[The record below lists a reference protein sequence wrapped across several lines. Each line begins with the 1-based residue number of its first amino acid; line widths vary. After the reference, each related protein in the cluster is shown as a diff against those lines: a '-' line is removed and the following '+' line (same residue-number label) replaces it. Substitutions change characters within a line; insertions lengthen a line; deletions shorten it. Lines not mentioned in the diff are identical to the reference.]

1 MKKLLALVLA
11 LIMVMGCMSFA
22 AAEGERTVTLNRQN
36 LQCLHG
42 ICDVKSVED
51 KKSTIALTYFIT
63 EEPQWKNEPGRYN
76 GVDFIRLETTLG
88 VPCEGAA
95 FAGTRKDNLIAA
107 SGGYQFDGPFLKTEV
122 SNGHHDK
129 MTLSWY
135 GAKEEEGKQVADT
148 SKVLYTDEITYDI
161 IPAYNPVPA
170 DKDRIAAIGASI
182 NHGSVAFD
190 AVPADGTAI
199 TVSKPNEYASS
210 YQIDGGS
217 ITSGTSANIN
227 IGDLSAGASQDYTI
241 KWYSGENFLVGTDT
255 LKVSVRPEGYY
266 SFAAYETPVVIEEP
280 VTGAQTNITPK
291 DGFLPTASV
300 ELKYEL
306 TKEKWEEVFYKY
318 GEDNRIFLPL
328 WFYLPGSAKDYFKIE
343 YFGDES
349 RPEDDDLQMLKDAQ
363 YFNVNLNEG
372 EGGYGGYKYF
382 HEGLVIA
389 QVKYEGNNV
398 IIEPQ
403 SGKVSWLIK
412 WLDDKNVDHF
422 HRVTFDVNISSSD
435 TGIKLTNASPANDR
449 VKFDTQAGA
458 NGSYSDGTVRYMLG
472 EGFTYGSN
480 GKGETVTKLVK
491 PYDNA
496 TSATVNGE
504 TAPISE
510 TDNAIELTVEAQE
523 NQSMTESFT
532 VRWLDAG
539 GNTIKTERITISNC
553 PTGAGVPWQKHWA
566 PMDSGRINVQDKNLT
581 SFFSY
586 DNDDGKLLFK
596 VTDSN
601 AGSLNADKLN
611 ELSQNDLIYEI
622 TPPEGAKYFR
632 MSGQHSPLYD
642 TYFADSTKQWL
653 EKQPFENCVFD
664 ENGAAKPYYYSFGKL
679 FNRTQVEGVYV
690 YTVNNTQVTF
700 ADIVIIQ
707 WYNAEKEPIMAG
719 DKEGYYFYLIN
730 EPYVKISET
739 KASTTTPQ
747 KEVENPTIV
756 VSDAAGNEILSLRL
770 RAEIPIQKAVDPN
783 SNTKYLYMKLKYI
796 DTTTGLEVKP
806 GAEGAEVYLA
816 YPDGMTYY
824 NFKDYTVKLTHY
836 TDENH
841 VKHENVTL
849 EATPI
854 GLKFKTDSF
863 SPFLLEWTPKGS
875 SSSSSSSGGSGG
887 LSGVDIT
894 NRTNREILSYRLGG
908 GTAHLPACGQRRCD
922 RNGERQGGEARRGRL
937 VYCFRRSTHSGGLPC
952 DGAAQDGGYAGLAL
966 AAGPIKNEKTRKSGA
981 QPLFRYSSA
990 QHNVLCTRCFWGSFY
1005 NRYGKC
1011 MHHATEQRSL
1021 SPLPLPP
1028 LATFQVP

>member
-1 MKKLLALVLA
+1 MKKSLALVLA

-22 AAEGERTVTLNRQN
+22 AAEGERTVTLNRSN
-36 LQCLHG
+36 LKCLQG
-42 ICDVKSVED
+42 ICDVKSVDE
-51 KKSTIALTYFIT
+51 KNGAIALTYFIT
-63 EEPQWKNEPGRYN
+63 EEPEWKNEPGKYN
-76 GVDFIRLETTLG
+76 GVEFIRLETTLG
-88 VPCEGAA
+88 IPCEGAA
-95 FAGTRKDNLIAA
+95 FAGTHKDNWIAA

-135 GAKEEEGKQVADT
+135 GAKNEEGKQVADT

-190 AVPADGTAI
+190 AAPADGTTI
-199 TVSKPNEYASS
+199 TVSRPNKYASYYTVS
-210 YQIDGGS
+210 EGTDGAEGSSIAGESAS
-217 ITSGTSANIN
+217 ITVSG
-227 IGDLSAGASQDYTI
+227 LSVGSSKKYTI
-241 KWYSGENFLVGTDT
+241 KWYSGEGGNEFLVGTDT
-255 LKVSVRPEGYY
+255 LTVSVRLEDYY
-266 SFAAYETPVVIEEP
+266 SFTAYDTPAVIEEP

-291 DGFLPTASV
+291 DGFLPNTSV
-300 ELKYEL
+300 ELNYNLNK
-306 TKEKWEEVFYKY
+306 KEWEEVFYKY

-349 RPEDDDLQMLKDAQ
+349 RPVEEDLKFLKDAQ
-363 YFNVNLNEG
+363 YFNVNLNDG

-412 WLDDKNVDHF
+412 WLDDNNVDHF

-480 GKGETVTKLVK
+480 TTTTTKLVR
-491 PYDNA
+491 PSTDA

-566 PMDSGRINVQDKNLT
+566 PIDSKRINVQDKNLT

-586 DNDDGKLLFK
+586 DDDGKLLFK

-642 TYFADSTKQWL
+642 SFFADSTKEWL
-653 EKQPFENCVFD
+653 KEQPFENCVFD

-679 FNRTQVEGVYV
+679 FNRTQVEGMYV

-700 ADIVIIQ
+700 ADIVIFQ
-707 WYNAEKEPIMAG
+707 WYDENKELMKVNG
-719 DKEGYYFYLIN
+719 KNGEYLYLIK

-739 KASTTTPQ
+739 KASTETP
-747 KEVENPTIV
+747 KKAVEEPTIV
-756 VSDAAGNEILSLRL
+756 VTDAKDNEIL

-796 DTTTGLEVKP
+796 DTTTGLEVEP
-806 GAEGAEVYLA
+806 GAKDAEVYLA
-816 YPDGMTYY
+816 YPDGMTYD

-854 GLKFKTDSF
+854 GLKFNTKSF

-908 GTAHLPACGQRRCD
+908 GLLTFRLAGSGDVIVTENGKVVKPDADGWYTVSAGARIVVDYPVMVLPKTGDMPVWRW
-922 RNGERQGGEARRGRL
+922 L
-937 VYCFRRSTHSGGLPC
+937 LGL
-952 DGAAQDGGYAGLAL
+952 
-966 AAGPIKNEKTRKSGA
+966 
-981 QPLFRYSSA
+981 
-990 QHNVLCTRCFWGSFY
+990 
-1005 NRYGKC
+1005 
-1011 MHHATEQRSL
+1011 
-1021 SPLPLPP
+1021 
-1028 LATFQVP
+1028 

>member
-1 MKKLLALVLA
+1 MKKSLALVLA

-22 AAEGERTVTLNRQN
+22 AAEGEHTVTLNRQN

-42 ICDVKSVED
+42 ICDVKSVDE
-51 KKSTIALTYFIT
+51 KNGAIALTYFIT

-95 FAGTRKDNLIAA
+95 FAGTHKDNWIAA

-190 AVPADGTAI
+190 AAPADGTAI
-199 TVSKPNEYASS
+199 TVYKPNEYASS
-210 YQIDGGS
+210 YQIDSDSMVTAETPAS
-217 ITSGTSANIN
+217 ITVSG
-227 IGDLSAGASQDYTI
+227 LSAGQSKDYTI
-241 KWYSGENFLVGTDT
+241 KWYSGEGENEFLVGTDT

-266 SFAAYETPVVIEEP
+266 SFTDYNTPVVIEEP
-280 VTGAQTNITPK
+280 VTGDREIIPN
-291 DGFLPTASV
+291 GGNSV
-300 ELKYEL
+300 ELNYDL
-306 TKEKWEEVFYKY
+306 NKEQWEEVFYKY

-349 RPEDDDLQMLKDAQ
+349 RPVEEDLKFLKDAQ
-363 YFNVNLNEG
+363 YFNVNLNDG

-412 WLDDKNVDHF
+412 WLDDNNVDHF

-449 VKFDTQAGA
+449 VIFDTQDGA

-472 EGFTYGSN
+472 EGFNYVSN
-480 GKGETVTKLVK
+480 TTTTTKLIH
-491 PYDNA
+491 PSTDA
-496 TSATVNGE
+496 TRATVNGKE
-504 TAPISE
+504 VNIV
-510 TDNAIELTVEAQE
+510 DNAIELTVEARE

-532 VRWLDAG
+532 VCWLDAD
-539 GNTIKTERITISNC
+539 NKIIKTERITISNC
-553 PTGAGVPWQKHWA
+553 PTGAGVPWQNYWA
-566 PMDSGRINVQDKNLT
+566 PIDSKRINVQDKNLT

-586 DNDDGKLLFK
+586 DDDGKLLFK
-596 VTDSN
+596 VDNNN
-601 AGSLNADKLN
+601 AGTLNADKLN

-642 TYFADSTKQWL
+642 SFFADSTKEWL
-653 EKQPFENCVFD
+653 EKQPSENCVFD

-719 DKEGYYFYLIN
+719 DKEGYYFYLIK
-730 EPYVKISET
+730 EPYVKISRT
-739 KASTTTPQ
+739 KASTKTPQ
-747 KEVENPTIV
+747 RKVENPTIV
-756 VSDAAGNEILSLRL
+756 VSDAKDNEIL

-796 DTTTGLEVKP
+796 DKTTGLEVKP
-806 GAEGAEVYLA
+806 GAAGAEVYLA
-816 YPDGMTYY
+816 YPDGMTYD

-836 TDENH
+836 TDEKN
-841 VKHENVTL
+841 VEHENVEL

-854 GLKFKTDSF
+854 GLKFNTKSF

-908 GTAHLPACGQRRCD
+908 GLLTFRLAGSGDVIVTENSKVVKPDVDGWYTVSAGARIVVDYPVMVLPKTGDMPVWRW
-922 RNGERQGGEARRGRL
+922 L
-937 VYCFRRSTHSGGLPC
+937 LGL
-952 DGAAQDGGYAGLAL
+952 
-966 AAGPIKNEKTRKSGA
+966 
-981 QPLFRYSSA
+981 
-990 QHNVLCTRCFWGSFY
+990 
-1005 NRYGKC
+1005 
-1011 MHHATEQRSL
+1011 
-1021 SPLPLPP
+1021 
-1028 LATFQVP
+1028 

>member
-1 MKKLLALVLA
+1 MKKSLALVLA

-22 AAEGERTVTLNRQN
+22 AAEGGRTVTLNKQN

-42 ICDVKSVED
+42 IFDVKSVDE
-51 KKSTIALTYFIT
+51 KNGAIALTYFIT
-63 EEPQWKNEPGRYN
+63 EEPQWQNDSDRY
-76 GVDFIRLETTLG
+76 GGIDYIRLETTLG

-135 GAKEEEGKQVADT
+135 GAKNEEGKQVADT

-255 LKVSVRPEGYY
+255 LKVSARPEGYY
-266 SFAAYETPVVIEEP
+266 SFAAYDTPVVIEEP

-300 ELKYEL
+300 ELNYDL

-343 YFGDES
+343 YFDDES
-349 RPEDDDLQMLKDAQ
+349 RPVEEDLNFLKDAQ
-363 YFNVNLNEG
+363 YFGVKLNDG
-372 EGGYGGYKYF
+372 NYSGNYYKYF

-412 WLDDKNVDHF
+412 WIDDKNVDHF
-422 HRVTFDVNISSSD
+422 HRVTFDVNISSSGQ
-435 TGIKLTNASPANDR
+435 GIKLTNASPANDR
-449 VKFDTQAGA
+449 VIFDTQDGA

-472 EGFTYGSN
+472 EGFNYVSN
-480 GKGETVTKLVK
+480 TTTTTKLIH
-491 PYDNA
+491 PSTDA
-496 TSATVNGE
+496 TRATVNGKE
-504 TAPISE
+504 VNIV
-510 TDNAIELTVEAQE
+510 DNAIELTVEARE

-553 PTGAGVPWQKHWA
+553 PTGAGVPWQNYWA
-566 PMDSGRINVQDKNLT
+566 PIDSKRINVQDKNLT

-586 DNDDGKLLFK
+586 DDDGKLLFK
-596 VTDSN
+596 VDNNN
-601 AGSLNADKLN
+601 AGTLNADKLN

-679 FNRTQVEGVYV
+679 FNRTKVEGVYV

-719 DKEGYYFYLIN
+719 DKEGYYFYLIK

-739 KASTTTPQ
+739 AAVSATPTTA
-747 KEVENPTIV
+747 VENPTIV
-756 VSDAAGNEILSLRL
+756 VTDAKDNEIL

-783 SNTKYLYMKLKYI
+783 SNTKYQYMKLKYI
-796 DTTTGLEVKP
+796 DKTTGLEVKP
-806 GAEGAEVYLA
+806 GAAGAEVYLA

-841 VKHENVTL
+841 VTHENVTL
-849 EATPI
+849 EATLI

-908 GTAHLPACGQRRCD
+908 GLLTFRLAGSGDVTVTENGKVVKPDADGWYTVSAGARIVVDYPVMVLPKTGDMPVWRW
-922 RNGERQGGEARRGRL
+922 L
-937 VYCFRRSTHSGGLPC
+937 LGL
-952 DGAAQDGGYAGLAL
+952 
-966 AAGPIKNEKTRKSGA
+966 
-981 QPLFRYSSA
+981 
-990 QHNVLCTRCFWGSFY
+990 
-1005 NRYGKC
+1005 
-1011 MHHATEQRSL
+1011 
-1021 SPLPLPP
+1021 
-1028 LATFQVP
+1028 

>member
-1 MKKLLALVLA
+1 MKRSLALALA

-22 AAEGERTVTLNRQN
+22 AAEGDRTVTDMTSSYP
-36 LQCLHG
+36 G
-42 ICDVKSVED
+42 IQSTYIIEKTEDDKASVQ
-51 KKSTIALTYFIT
+51 LTYFADDSAWQTDSNNQYISV
-63 EEPQWKNEPGRYN
+63 QAK
-76 GVDFIRLETTLG
+76 L
-88 VPCEGAA
+88 AA
-95 FAGTRKDNLIAA
+95 PNAEARFVQLLWSDGEKI
-107 SGGYQFDGPFLKTEV
+107 GDGPSPLKNQDNTYYFEY
-122 SNGHHDK
+122 SYRFDK
-129 MTLSWY
+129 GRETFQNLKLEWY
-135 GAKEEEGKQVADT
+135 DT
-148 SKVLYTDEITYDI
+148 NEDNKPPLYTDDFTCTLVLTSAK
-161 IPAYNPVPA
+161 PAEKN
-170 DKDRIAAIGASI
+170 RIYVSGATISD
-182 NHGSVAFD
+182 GSVAFD
-190 AVPADGTAI
+190 AAPADGTAI

-210 YQIDGGS
+210 YQIDSDSMVTAETPAS
-217 ITSGTSANIN
+217 ITVSG
-227 IGDLSAGASQDYTI
+227 LSAGQSKDYTI
-241 KWYSGENFLVGTDT
+241 KWYSGEGENKFLVGTDT

-266 SFAAYETPVVIEEP
+266 SFAAYNTPVVIEEP
-280 VTGAQTNITPK
+280 DTQANITPEG
-291 DGFLPTASV
+291 GFLPTTSV
-300 ELKYEL
+300 ELNYDL

-349 RPEDDDLQMLKDAQ
+349 RPVEEDLKFLKDVQ
-363 YFNVNLNEG
+363 YFNVNLNDG

-412 WLDDKNVDHF
+412 WLDNDDNDHF
-422 HRVTFDVNISSSD
+422 HRVTFDVNVSFSGQ
-435 TGIKLTNASPANDR
+435 GIKLTNASPANDR

-496 TSATVNGE
+496 TRATVNGKKVD
-504 TAPISE
+504 ISK
-510 TDNAIELTVEAQE
+510 TDNAIKLELGARN

-532 VRWLDAG
+532 VCWLDNED
-539 GNTIKTERITISNC
+539 NTVKTERITISNC

-642 TYFADSTKQWL
+642 SFFADSTKEWL
-653 EKQPFENCVFD
+653 EKQPFENCVFED
-664 ENGAAKPYYYSFGKL
+664 GAAKPYYYSFGKL

-707 WYNAEKEPIMAG
+707 WYNENKEIIKG
-719 DKEGYYFYLIN
+719 EYFYLIK
-730 EPYVKISET
+730 EPYVKISKTEALT
-739 KASTTTPQ
+739 EDPTEA
-747 KEVENPTIV
+747 VEKPTIV
-756 VSDAAGNEILSLRL
+756 ISDSATGKVVTNGVLKTEMPL
-770 RAEIPIQKAVDPN
+770 QNAVDPN
-783 SNTKYLYMKLKYI
+783 SDTRYLYMKLTYI
-796 DTTTGLEVKP
+796 DESTGLEVEP
-806 GAEGAEVYLA
+806 GTEGAVVYLA
-816 YPDGMTYY
+816 YPDGMTYEQAQGY
-824 NFKDYTVKLTHY
+824 TFKLYHY

-841 VKHENVTL
+841 VTHEEMKL
-849 EATPI
+849 EATPY
-854 GLKFKTDSF
+854 GLKFNTTSF
-863 SPFLLEWTPKGS
+863 SPFLLEWTPAAS
-875 SSSSSSSGGSGG
+875 SPSHNESGG
-887 LSGVDIT
+887 LSGVNIT
-894 NRTNREILSYRLGG
+894 NLTNREISSYRLGG
-908 GTAHLPACGQRRCD
+908 GLLSFRL
-922 RNGERQGGEARRGRL
+922 GG
-937 VYCFRRSTHSGGLPC
+937 
-952 DGAAQDGGYAGLAL
+952 
-966 AAGPIKNEKTRKSGA
+966 SGA
-981 QPLFRYSSA
+981 VTVTADGRVVTPDADGWYTVSA
-990 QHNVLCTRCFWGSFY
+990 GARIVVDNPV
-1005 NRYGKC
+1005 
-1011 MHHATEQRSL
+1011 MA
-1021 SPLPLPP
+1021 LPKTGDMPVWRWL
-1028 LATFQVP
+1028 LGL

>member
-1 MKKLLALVLA
+1 MKKSLALVLA

-22 AAEGERTVTLNRQN
+22 AAEGERTVTLNRSN
-36 LQCLHG
+36 LKCLQG
-42 ICDVKSVED
+42 ICDVKSVDE
-51 KKSTIALTYFIT
+51 KNGAIALTYFIT
-63 EEPQWKNEPGRYN
+63 EEPEWKNEPGKYN
-76 GVDFIRLETTLG
+76 GVEFIRLETTLG

-95 FAGTRKDNLIAA
+95 FAGTHKDNWIAA
-107 SGGYQFDGPFLKTEV
+107 SSGYQFDGPFLKTSV
-122 SNGHHDK
+122 SNGYHDK

-135 GAKEEEGKQVADT
+135 GAKNEEGKQVADT
-148 SKVLYTDEITYDI
+148 SKVLYTDKITYDI

-190 AVPADGTAI
+190 AVPAENTTI
-199 TVSKPNEYASS
+199 TVSRPNDYASYYTVS
-210 YQIDGGS
+210 EGTDGAEGSSTPGESAS
-217 ITSGTSANIN
+217 ITVSG
-227 IGDLSAGASQDYTI
+227 LSVGSPKTYTI
-241 KWYSGENFLVGTDT
+241 RWYSGEDEKRFLVGTDT

-266 SFAAYETPVVIEEP
+266 SFTDYNTPVVIEEP
-280 VTGAQTNITPK
+280 VTGDREIIPN
-291 DGFLPTASV
+291 GGNSV
-300 ELKYEL
+300 ELNYDL
-306 TKEKWEEVFYKY
+306 NKEQWEEVFYKY

-349 RPEDDDLQMLKDAQ
+349 RPVEEDLKFLKDAQ
-363 YFNVNLNEG
+363 YFNVNLNDG

-449 VKFDTQAGA
+449 VIFDGQAGVK
-458 NGSYSDGTVRYMLG
+458 GSYSDGTVRYEI
-472 EGFTYGSN
+472 EGGFQYDN
-480 GKGETVTKLVK
+480 DGKGNTVTGLVN
-491 PYDNA
+491 PGNA
-496 TSATVNGE
+496 TRATVNGKE
-504 TAPISE
+504 VNIV
-510 TDNAIELTVEAQE
+510 DNAIELTVEARE

-586 DNDDGKLLFK
+586 DDGKLLFK
-596 VTDSN
+596 VDNNN
-601 AGSLNADKLN
+601 AGTLNADKLN

-642 TYFADSTKQWL
+642 SFFADSTKEWL
-653 EKQPFENCVFD
+653 EKQPFENCVFED
-664 ENGAAKPYYYSFGKL
+664 GAAKPYYYSFGKL

-707 WYNAEKEPIMAG
+707 WYNAEKKPIMAG
-719 DKEGYYFYLIN
+719 DKEGYYFYLIK

-739 KASTTTPQ
+739 EASTTTPT
-747 KEVENPTIV
+747 EVKNPTIV
-756 VSDAAGNEILSLRL
+756 VSDAKDNEIL

-796 DTTTGLEVKP
+796 DTTTGLEVEPEAKD
-806 GAEGAEVYLA
+806 AVHYEVYLA
-816 YPDGMTYY
+816 YPEGMNYD
-824 NFKDYTVKLTHY
+824 NFKDYTVRLTHY

-849 EATPI
+849 EATLI
-854 GLKFKTDSF
+854 GLKFNTKSF

-981 QPLFRYSSA
+981 QPLFRHSSA
-990 QHNVLCTRCFWGSFY
+990 QHNVLCTRCFWGIMENVCTTPQSS
-1005 NRYGKC
+1005 
-1011 MHHATEQRSL
+1011 A
-1021 SPLPLPP
+1021 
-1028 LATFQVP
+1028 A

>member
-1 MKKLLALVLA
+1 MKKSLALVLA

-22 AAEGERTVTLNRQN
+22 AAEGGRTVTLNKQN

-42 ICDVKSVED
+42 ICDVKSVDE
-51 KKSTIALTYFIT
+51 KNGAIALTYFIT
-63 EEPQWKNEPGRYN
+63 EEPQWQNDSDRY
-76 GVDFIRLETTLG
+76 GGIDYIRLETTLG

-135 GAKEEEGKQVADT
+135 GAKNEEGKQVADT

-255 LKVSVRPEGYY
+255 LKVSARPEGYY
-266 SFAAYETPVVIEEP
+266 SFAAYDTPVVIEEP

-300 ELKYEL
+300 ELNYDL

-343 YFGDES
+343 YFDDES
-349 RPEDDDLQMLKDAQ
+349 RPVEEDLNFLKDAQ
-363 YFNVNLNEG
+363 YFGVKLNDG
-372 EGGYGGYKYF
+372 NYSGNYYKYF

-412 WLDDKNVDHF
+412 WIDDKNVDHF
-422 HRVTFDVNISSSD
+422 HRVTFDVNISSSGQ
-435 TGIKLTNASPANDR
+435 GIKLTNASPANDR
-449 VKFDTQAGA
+449 VIFDTQDGA

-472 EGFTYGSN
+472 EGFNYVSN
-480 GKGETVTKLVK
+480 TTTTTKLIH
-491 PYDNA
+491 PSTDA
-496 TSATVNGE
+496 TRATVNGKE
-504 TAPISE
+504 VNIV
-510 TDNAIELTVEAQE
+510 DNAIELTVEARE

-553 PTGAGVPWQKHWA
+553 PTGAGVPWQNYWA
-566 PMDSGRINVQDKNLT
+566 PIDSKRINVQDKNLT

-586 DNDDGKLLFK
+586 DDDGKLLFK
-596 VTDSN
+596 VDNNN
-601 AGSLNADKLN
+601 AGTLNADKLN

-679 FNRTQVEGVYV
+679 FNRTKVEGVYV

-719 DKEGYYFYLIN
+719 DKEGYYFYLIK

-739 KASTTTPQ
+739 AAVSATPTTA
-747 KEVENPTIV
+747 VENPTIV
-756 VSDAAGNEILSLRL
+756 VTDAKDNEIL

-783 SNTKYLYMKLKYI
+783 SNTKYQYMKLKYI
-796 DTTTGLEVKP
+796 DKTTGLEVKP
-806 GAEGAEVYLA
+806 GAAGAEVYLA

-841 VKHENVTL
+841 VTHENVTL
-849 EATPI
+849 EATLI

-908 GTAHLPACGQRRCD
+908 GLLTFRLAGSGDVTVTENGKVVKPDADGWYTVSAGARIVVDYPVMVLPKTGDMPVWRW
-922 RNGERQGGEARRGRL
+922 L
-937 VYCFRRSTHSGGLPC
+937 LGL
-952 DGAAQDGGYAGLAL
+952 
-966 AAGPIKNEKTRKSGA
+966 
-981 QPLFRYSSA
+981 
-990 QHNVLCTRCFWGSFY
+990 
-1005 NRYGKC
+1005 
-1011 MHHATEQRSL
+1011 
-1021 SPLPLPP
+1021 
-1028 LATFQVP
+1028 

>member
-1 MKKLLALVLA
+1 MKKSLALVLA

-22 AAEGERTVTLNRQN
+22 AAEGERTVTLNRSN
-36 LQCLHG
+36 LKCLQG
-42 ICDVKSVED
+42 ICDVKSVDE
-51 KKSTIALTYFIT
+51 KNGAIALTYFIT
-63 EEPQWKNEPGRYN
+63 EEPEWKNEPGKYN
-76 GVDFIRLETTLG
+76 GVEFIRLETTLG

-135 GAKEEEGKQVADT
+135 GAKNEEGKQVADT

-349 RPEDDDLQMLKDAQ
+349 RPVEEDLNFLKDAQ
-363 YFNVNLNEG
+363 YFNANLNEG
-372 EGGYGGYKYF
+372 EGGYDEYKYF

-435 TGIKLTNASPANDR
+435 TGIKLTNASPADNR
-449 VKFDTQAGA
+449 VIFDGQAGVK
-458 NGSYSDGTVRYMLG
+458 GSYSDGTVRYMLG

-510 TDNAIELTVEAQE
+510 TDGAIELKLEARE
-523 NQSMTESFT
+523 NKSMTESFT
-532 VRWLDAG
+532 VCWLDAD
-539 GNTIKTERITISNC
+539 NKIIKTERITISNC
-553 PTGAGVPWQKHWA
+553 PTGAGVPWQNYWA
-566 PMDSGRINVQDKNLT
+566 PMDSGRIEVRDPRLT

-586 DNDDGKLLFK
+586 DNNGKLLFN
-596 VTDSN
+596 VDNN
-601 AGSLNADKLN
+601 AGTLNADKLN
-611 ELSQNDLIYEI
+611 ELSQNDLICEI
-622 TPPEGAKYFR
+622 TPPEGAAYFK

-642 TYFADSTKQWL
+642 TFFADSTKEWL
-653 EKQPFENCVFD
+653 EKQQFEECKLED
-664 ENGAAKPYYYSFGKL
+664 GAAEPYYYSFGKL
-679 FNRTQVEGVYV
+679 FNRTKVEGVYV

-700 ADIVIIQ
+700 ADIVIFQ
-707 WYNAEKEPIMAG
+707 WYDAEGKLIKVG
-719 DKEGYYFYLIN
+719 DKDGECFYLIK
-730 EPYVKISET
+730 EPYVKISKTEALT
-739 KASTTTPQ
+739 EDPTEA
-747 KEVENPTIV
+747 VEKPTIV
-756 VSDAAGNEILSLRL
+756 ISDSATGKVVTNGVLKTEMPL
-770 RAEIPIQKAVDPN
+770 QNAVDPN
-783 SNTKYLYMKLKYI
+783 SDTRYLYMKLTYI
-796 DTTTGLEVKP
+796 DKETGLEVEP
-806 GAEGAEVYLA
+806 GTEGAVVYLA
-816 YPDGMTYY
+816 YPDGMTYEQAQG
-824 NFKDYTVKLTHY
+824 YTFKLTHY

-841 VKHENVTL
+841 VTHEEMKL
-849 EATPI
+849 EATPY
-854 GLKFKTDSF
+854 GLKFNTTSF

-894 NRTNREILSYRLGG
+894 NRTNREISSYRLGG
-908 GTAHLPACGQRRCD
+908 GLLSFRLGGSGDVIVTADGMVVTPDADGWYTVSAGARIVVDYPVMALPKTGDMSVWRW
-922 RNGERQGGEARRGRL
+922 L
-937 VYCFRRSTHSGGLPC
+937 LGL
-952 DGAAQDGGYAGLAL
+952 
-966 AAGPIKNEKTRKSGA
+966 
-981 QPLFRYSSA
+981 
-990 QHNVLCTRCFWGSFY
+990 
-1005 NRYGKC
+1005 
-1011 MHHATEQRSL
+1011 
-1021 SPLPLPP
+1021 
-1028 LATFQVP
+1028 

>member
-1 MKKLLALVLA
+1 M
-11 LIMVMGCMSFA
+11 
-22 AAEGERTVTLNRQN
+22 
-36 LQCLHG
+36 
-42 ICDVKSVED
+42 
-51 KKSTIALTYFIT
+51 
-63 EEPQWKNEPGRYN
+63 
-76 GVDFIRLETTLG
+76 
-88 VPCEGAA
+88 
-95 FAGTRKDNLIAA
+95 
-107 SGGYQFDGPFLKTEV
+107 
-122 SNGHHDK
+122 
-129 MTLSWY
+129 
-135 GAKEEEGKQVADT
+135 
-148 SKVLYTDEITYDI
+148 
-161 IPAYNPVPA
+161 
-170 DKDRIAAIGASI
+170 
-182 NHGSVAFD
+182 
-190 AVPADGTAI
+190 PADGTTI
-199 TVSKPNEYASS
+199 TVSRPNKYASYYTVS
-210 YQIDGGS
+210 EGTDGAEGSSTAGESAS
-217 ITSGTSANIN
+217 ITVSG
-227 IGDLSAGASQDYTI
+227 LSVESPKTYTI
-241 KWYSGENFLVGTDT
+241 RWYSGEDGNKFLVGTDT
-255 LKVSVRPEGYY
+255 LTVSVRPEGYY

-280 VTGAQTNITPK
+280 VTQANITPEG
-291 DGFLPTASV
+291 GFLPTTSV
-300 ELKYEL
+300 ELKYEF
-306 TKEKWEEVFYKY
+306 TEKKWEEVFYKY

-349 RPEDDDLQMLKDAQ
+349 RPVEEDLKFLKDVQ

-412 WLDDKNVDHF
+412 WLDDNNVDHF

-449 VKFDTQAGA
+449 VIFDGQAGVK
-458 NGSYSDGTVRYMLG
+458 GSYSDGTVRYEI
-472 EGFTYGSN
+472 EGGFQYDN
-480 GKGETVTKLVK
+480 DGKGNTITGLVN
-491 PYDNA
+491 PGNA
-496 TSATVNGE
+496 TRATVNGE

-510 TDNAIELTVEAQE
+510 TDNAIELTVEARN
-523 NQSMTESFT
+523 NQSMTEAFT
-532 VRWLDAG
+532 VRWLDEG

-566 PMDSGRINVQDKNLT
+566 PMDKKRINVQDKNLT

-586 DNDDGKLLFK
+586 DDDGKLLFK
-596 VTDSN
+596 VDNDN
-601 AGSLNADKLN
+601 AGDLDANKLY
-611 ELSQNDLIYEI
+611 ELCQNDLIYEI

-642 TYFADSTKQWL
+642 SFFADSTKEWL
-653 EKQPFENCVFD
+653 EKQPFENCVFED
-664 ENGAAKPYYYSFGKL
+664 GAAKPYYYSFGKL

-707 WYNAEKEPIMAG
+707 WYNE
-719 DKEGYYFYLIN
+719 DKNLIKGEYFYLVKN
-730 EPYVKISET
+730 PYVRTVET
-739 KASTTTPQ
+739 DALSTDPKAPVT
-747 KEVENPTIV
+747 NPTLV
-756 VSDAAGNEILSLRL
+756 ASGSKGNEIL

-796 DTTTGLEVKP
+796 DESTGLEVEP
-806 GAEGAEVYLA
+806 GAAGAVVYLA
-816 YPDGMTYY
+816 YPEDMTYD
-824 NFKDYTVKLTHY
+824 NFKDYTVRLTHY

-908 GTAHLPACGQRRCD
+908 GLLTFRLAGSGDVIVTENGKVVKPDADGWYTVSAGARIVVDYPVMVLPKTGDMPVWRW
-922 RNGERQGGEARRGRL
+922 L
-937 VYCFRRSTHSGGLPC
+937 LGL
-952 DGAAQDGGYAGLAL
+952 
-966 AAGPIKNEKTRKSGA
+966 
-981 QPLFRYSSA
+981 
-990 QHNVLCTRCFWGSFY
+990 
-1005 NRYGKC
+1005 
-1011 MHHATEQRSL
+1011 
-1021 SPLPLPP
+1021 
-1028 LATFQVP
+1028 

>member
-1 MKKLLALVLA
+1 MKKSLALVLA

-22 AAEGERTVTLNRQN
+22 AAEGERTVTLTKPSAGISNVAGEGSTGTVELTCFVDETNEASWTNGTDGSKFIQVSATISAPNNAMYIESVRPSDKHSYGISSLRKDSN
-36 LQCLHG
+36 TFYYDYNHG
-42 ICDVKSVED
+42 FNENETFQQLTLKWYDTED
-51 KKSTIALTYFIT
+51 KK
-63 EEPQWKNEPGRYN
+63 
-76 GVDFIRLETTLG
+76 TL
-88 VPCEGAA
+88 
-95 FAGTRKDNLIAA
+95 
-107 SGGYQFDGPFLKTEV
+107 
-122 SNGHHDK
+122 
-129 MTLSWY
+129 
-135 GAKEEEGKQVADT
+135 
-148 SKVLYTDEITYDI
+148 LYTDDFTCTLILTGEK
-161 IPAYNPVPA
+161 PAKA
-170 DKDRIAAIGASI
+170 DRIEVSASGATISD
-182 NHGSVAFD
+182 GSVAFD
-190 AVPADGTAI
+190 AAPEGTTI
-199 TVSKPNEYASS
+199 TVYKPNEYASS
-210 YQIDGGS
+210 YQIDSDSMVTAETPAS
-217 ITSGTSANIN
+217 INVSG
-227 IGDLSAGASQDYTI
+227 LSAGQSKDYTI
-241 KWYSGENFLVGTDT
+241 KWYAGESENKFLVGTDT

-266 SFAAYETPVVIEEP
+266 SFAAYDTPVVIEEP
-280 VTGAQTNITPK
+280 NGAQTNITPK
-291 DGFLPTASV
+291 DGFLPNTSV
-300 ELKYEL
+300 ELNYNLNK
-306 TKEKWEEVFYKY
+306 KEWEEVFYKY

-349 RPEDDDLQMLKDAQ
+349 RPVEEDLKFLKDAQ

-372 EGGYGGYKYF
+372 EGGYDEYKYF

-412 WLDDKNVDHF
+412 WLDDNNVDHF

-480 GKGETVTKLVK
+480 TTTTTKLVR
-491 PYDNA
+491 PSTDA

-510 TDNAIELTVEAQE
+510 TDGAIELTVAARN

-532 VRWLDAG
+532 VCWLDAD
-539 GNTIKTERITISNC
+539 NKIIKTERITISNC

-566 PMDSGRINVQDKNLT
+566 PMDKKRINVQDKNLT

-596 VTDSN
+596 VDNNN
-601 AGSLNADKLN
+601 AGTLNADKLN

-653 EKQPFENCVFD
+653 EKQPFENCVF

-700 ADIVIIQ
+700 ADMLVFQ
-707 WYNAEKEPIMAG
+707 WYDADEKLMEVNG
-719 DKEGYYFYLIN
+719 KNGEYLYLIK

-739 KASTTTPQ
+739 EASTMTPK

-770 RAEIPIQKAVDPN
+770 RAEIPIQKAVNPN

-796 DTTTGLEVKP
+796 DKTTGLEVKP
-806 GAEGAEVYLA
+806 GAAGAVVYLA
-816 YPDGMTYY
+816 YPEGMNYD
-824 NFKDYTVKLTHY
+824 NFKDYTVRLTHY

-854 GLKFKTDSF
+854 GLKFNTKSF

-908 GTAHLPACGQRRCD
+908 GLLTFRLAGSGDVIVTENGKVVKPDADGWYTVSAGARIVVDYPVMVLPKTGDMPVWRW
-922 RNGERQGGEARRGRL
+922 L
-937 VYCFRRSTHSGGLPC
+937 LGL
-952 DGAAQDGGYAGLAL
+952 
-966 AAGPIKNEKTRKSGA
+966 
-981 QPLFRYSSA
+981 
-990 QHNVLCTRCFWGSFY
+990 
-1005 NRYGKC
+1005 
-1011 MHHATEQRSL
+1011 
-1021 SPLPLPP
+1021 
-1028 LATFQVP
+1028 

>member
-1 MKKLLALVLA
+1 MKKSLALVLA

-22 AAEGERTVTLNRQN
+22 AAEGGRTVTLNKQN

-42 ICDVKSVED
+42 ICDVKSVDE
-51 KKSTIALTYFIT
+51 KNGAIALTYFIT
-63 EEPQWKNEPGRYN
+63 EEPQWQNDSDRY
-76 GVDFIRLETTLG
+76 GGIDYIRLETTLG

-135 GAKEEEGKQVADT
+135 GAKNEEGKQVADT

-255 LKVSVRPEGYY
+255 LKVSARPEGYY
-266 SFAAYETPVVIEEP
+266 SFAAYDTPVVIEEP

-300 ELKYEL
+300 ELNYDL

-343 YFGDES
+343 YFDDES
-349 RPEDDDLQMLKDAQ
+349 RPVEEDLNFLKDAQ
-363 YFNVNLNEG
+363 YFGVKLNDG
-372 EGGYGGYKYF
+372 NYSGNYYKYF

-412 WLDDKNVDHF
+412 WIDDKNVDHF
-422 HRVTFDVNISSSD
+422 HRVTFDVNISSSGQ
-435 TGIKLTNASPANDR
+435 GIKLTNASPANDR
-449 VKFDTQAGA
+449 VIFDTQDGA

-472 EGFTYGSN
+472 EGFNYVSN
-480 GKGETVTKLVK
+480 TTTTTKLIH
-491 PYDNA
+491 PSTDA
-496 TSATVNGE
+496 TRATVNGKE
-504 TAPISE
+504 VNIV
-510 TDNAIELTVEAQE
+510 DNAIELTVEARE

-611 ELSQNDLIYEI
+611 ELSQNELIYEI

-642 TYFADSTKQWL
+642 SFFADSTKEWL
-653 EKQPFENCVFD
+653 EKQPSENCVFD

-679 FNRTQVEGVYV
+679 FNRTQVEGMYV

-700 ADIVIIQ
+700 ADMLVFQ
-707 WYNAEKEPIMAG
+707 WYDENKELMKVNG
-719 DKEGYYFYLIN
+719 KNGEYLYLIK

-739 KASTTTPQ
+739 KASTETPTE
-747 KEVENPTIV
+747 KVKNPTIV
-756 VSDAAGNEILSLRL
+756 VTDAKDNEIL
-770 RAEIPIQKAVDPN
+770 RAEIPIQKAVNPN
-783 SNTKYLYMKLKYI
+783 SNTKYQYMKLKYI
-796 DTTTGLEVKP
+796 DKTTGLEVKP
-806 GAEGAEVYLA
+806 GAAGAEVYLA
-816 YPDGMTYY
+816 YPKGMTYY
-824 NFKDYTVKLTHY
+824 NFKDYTVRLTHY

-849 EATPI
+849 EATLI

-875 SSSSSSSGGSGG
+875 SSSSSSSGG

-908 GTAHLPACGQRRCD
+908 GLLTFRLAGSGDVIVTENGKVVKPDAEGWYTVSANARIVVDYPMMVLPKTGDMPVWRW
-922 RNGERQGGEARRGRL
+922 L
-937 VYCFRRSTHSGGLPC
+937 LGL
-952 DGAAQDGGYAGLAL
+952 
-966 AAGPIKNEKTRKSGA
+966 
-981 QPLFRYSSA
+981 
-990 QHNVLCTRCFWGSFY
+990 
-1005 NRYGKC
+1005 
-1011 MHHATEQRSL
+1011 
-1021 SPLPLPP
+1021 
-1028 LATFQVP
+1028 

>member
-1 MKKLLALVLA
+1 MKKSLALVLA

-22 AAEGERTVTLNRQN
+22 AAEGERTVTLNKQN

-42 ICDVKSVED
+42 ICDVKSVDE
-51 KKSTIALTYFIT
+51 KNGAIALTYFIT

-95 FAGTRKDNLIAA
+95 FAGTHKDNWIAA
-107 SGGYQFDGPFLKTEV
+107 SSGYQFDGPFLKTSV
-122 SNGHHDK
+122 SNGYHDK

-135 GAKEEEGKQVADT
+135 GAKNEEGKQVADT

-190 AVPADGTAI
+190 AAPADGTAI

-210 YQIDGGS
+210 YQIDSDSMVTAETPAS
-217 ITSGTSANIN
+217 ITVSG
-227 IGDLSAGASQDYTI
+227 LSAGQSKDYTI
-241 KWYSGENFLVGTDT
+241 KWYSGEDGNKFLVGTDT

-266 SFAAYETPVVIEEP
+266 SFAAYDTPVVIEEP
-280 VTGAQTNITPK
+280 VTGDREIIPN
-291 DGFLPTASV
+291 GGNSV
-300 ELKYEL
+300 ELNYDL
-306 TKEKWEEVFYKY
+306 NKEQWEEVFYKY

-349 RPEDDDLQMLKDAQ
+349 RPVEEDLKFLKDAQ
-363 YFNVNLNEG
+363 YFNVNLNDC

-412 WLDDKNVDHF
+412 WLDDNNVDHF

-480 GKGETVTKLVK
+480 TTTTTKLVR
-491 PYDNA
+491 PSTDA

-510 TDNAIELTVEAQE
+510 TDGAIELKLEARE

-532 VRWLDAG
+532 VCWLDAD
-539 GNTIKTERITISNC
+539 NKIIKTERITISNC
-553 PTGAGVPWQKHWA
+553 PTGAGVPWQNYWA
-566 PMDSGRINVQDKNLT
+566 PMDSGRIEVRDPRLT

-586 DNDDGKLLFK
+586 DDGKLLFK
-596 VTDSN
+596 VDNNN

-642 TYFADSTKQWL
+642 SFFADSTKEWL
-653 EKQPFENCVFD
+653 EKQPSENCVFD

-707 WYNAEKEPIMAG
+707 WYNEDENLIKGE
-719 DKEGYYFYLIN
+719 YFYLVKN
-730 EPYVKISET
+730 PYVRTVET
-739 KASTTTPQ
+739 DALSTDPKAPVT
-747 KEVENPTIV
+747 NPTLV
-756 VSDAAGNEILSLRL
+756 ASGSKGNEIL

-783 SNTKYLYMKLKYI
+783 SNTKYLYIKLKYI

-816 YPDGMTYY
+816 YPEDMTYD

-854 GLKFKTDSF
+854 GLKFNTKSF

-887 LSGVDIT
+887 LSGVDII

-908 GTAHLPACGQRRCD
+908 GLLTFRLAGSGDVIVTENGKVVKPDADGWYTVSAGARIVVDYPMMVLPKTGDMPVWRW
-922 RNGERQGGEARRGRL
+922 L
-937 VYCFRRSTHSGGLPC
+937 LGL
-952 DGAAQDGGYAGLAL
+952 
-966 AAGPIKNEKTRKSGA
+966 
-981 QPLFRYSSA
+981 
-990 QHNVLCTRCFWGSFY
+990 
-1005 NRYGKC
+1005 
-1011 MHHATEQRSL
+1011 
-1021 SPLPLPP
+1021 
-1028 LATFQVP
+1028 

>member
-1 MKKLLALVLA
+1 MKKSLALVLA

-22 AAEGERTVTLNRQN
+22 AAEGGRTVTLNKQN

-42 ICDVKSVED
+42 ICDVKSVDE
-51 KKSTIALTYFIT
+51 KNGAIALTYFIT
-63 EEPQWKNEPGRYN
+63 EEPQWQNDSDRY
-76 GVDFIRLETTLG
+76 GGIDYIRLETTLG

-135 GAKEEEGKQVADT
+135 GAKNEEGKQVADT

-255 LKVSVRPEGYY
+255 LKVSARPEGYY
-266 SFAAYETPVVIEEP
+266 SFAAYDTPVVIEEP

-300 ELKYEL
+300 ELNYDL

-343 YFGDES
+343 YFDDES
-349 RPEDDDLQMLKDAQ
+349 RPVEEDLNFLKDAQ
-363 YFNVNLNEG
+363 YFGVKLNDG
-372 EGGYGGYKYF
+372 NYSGNYYKYF

-412 WLDDKNVDHF
+412 WIDDKNVDHF
-422 HRVTFDVNISSSD
+422 HRVTFDVNISSSGQ
-435 TGIKLTNASPANDR
+435 GIKLTNASPANDR
-449 VKFDTQAGA
+449 VIFDTQDGA

-472 EGFTYGSN
+472 EGFNYVSN
-480 GKGETVTKLVK
+480 TTTTTKLIH
-491 PYDNA
+491 PSTDA
-496 TSATVNGE
+496 TRATVNGKE
-504 TAPISE
+504 VNIV
-510 TDNAIELTVEAQE
+510 DNAIELTVEARE

-539 GNTIKTERITISNC
+539 GNTIKIERITISNC
-553 PTGAGVPWQKHWA
+553 PTGAGVPWQNYWA
-566 PMDSGRINVQDKNLT
+566 PIDSKRINVQDKNLT

-586 DNDDGKLLFK
+586 DDDGKLLFK
-596 VTDSN
+596 VDNNN
-601 AGSLNADKLN
+601 AGTLNADKLN

-679 FNRTQVEGVYV
+679 FNRTKVEGVYV

-719 DKEGYYFYLIN
+719 DKEGYYFYLIK

-739 KASTTTPQ
+739 AAVSATPTTA
-747 KEVENPTIV
+747 VENPTIV
-756 VSDAAGNEILSLRL
+756 VTDAKDNEIL

-806 GAEGAEVYLA
+806 GAAGAEVYLA
-816 YPDGMTYY
+816 YPEDMTYD

-841 VKHENVTL
+841 VTHENVTL
-849 EATPI
+849 EATSI

-908 GTAHLPACGQRRCD
+908 GLLTFRLAGSGDVIVTENGKVVKPDAEGWYTVSANARIVVDYPMMVLPKTGDMPVWRW
-922 RNGERQGGEARRGRL
+922 L
-937 VYCFRRSTHSGGLPC
+937 LGL
-952 DGAAQDGGYAGLAL
+952 
-966 AAGPIKNEKTRKSGA
+966 
-981 QPLFRYSSA
+981 
-990 QHNVLCTRCFWGSFY
+990 
-1005 NRYGKC
+1005 
-1011 MHHATEQRSL
+1011 
-1021 SPLPLPP
+1021 
-1028 LATFQVP
+1028 

>member
-1 MKKLLALVLA
+1 MKKSLALVLA

-22 AAEGERTVTLNRQN
+22 AAEGERTVTDST
-36 LQCLHG
+36 G
-42 ICDVKSVED
+42 ITNMHLKYKITEDAENNKASVQ
-51 KKSTIALTYFIT
+51 LTYFADDSAWQTDSGKQYISVQAKLAA
-63 EEPQWKNEPGRYN
+63 PSNQANYVQWSRGDKPGKLNPVKETN
-76 GVDFIRLETTLG
+76 GNKYYEY
-88 VPCEGAA
+88 
-95 FAGTRKDNLIAA
+95 
-107 SGGYQFDGPFLKTEV
+107 SYQFDKGRETFQNLKLEWYDT
-122 SNGHHDK
+122 NNDDK
-129 MTLSWY
+129 KL
-135 GAKEEEGKQVADT
+135 
-148 SKVLYTDEITYDI
+148 LYTDDFTCTLILTG
-161 IPAYNPVPA
+161 AKPA
-170 DKDRIAAIGASI
+170 DAKRITASGATISD
-182 NHGSVAFD
+182 GSVAFD
-190 AVPADGTAI
+190 AVPAEGTTI

-210 YQIDGGS
+210 FQIDGGS
-217 ITSGTSANIN
+217 MVTTGEPAQITVSG
-227 IGDLSAGASQDYTI
+227 LSAGQSKDYTI
-241 KWYSGENFLVGTDT
+241 KWYSGEGGNKFLVGTDT

-266 SFAAYETPVVIEEP
+266 SFAAYDTPVVIEEP
-280 VTGAQTNITPK
+280 VTGAQTNITPEG
-291 DGFLPTASV
+291 GFLPTTSV
-300 ELKYEL
+300 ELNYDL

-343 YFGDES
+343 YFDDES
-349 RPEDDDLQMLKDAQ
+349 RPVEEDLKFLKDAQ
-363 YFNVNLNEG
+363 YFNANLIVG
-372 EGGYGGYKYF
+372 KDGYEDYKYF

-412 WLDDKNVDHF
+412 WLDDNNVDHF

-510 TDNAIELTVEAQE
+510 TDGAIELTVAARN

-532 VRWLDAG
+532 VCWLDAD
-539 GNTIKTERITISNC
+539 NKIIKTERITISNC

-566 PMDSGRINVQDKNLT
+566 PMDKKRINVQDKNLT

-586 DNDDGKLLFK
+586 DNNGKLLFNA
-596 VTDSN
+596 DNN
-601 AGSLNADKLN
+601 AGTLNADKLN

-642 TYFADSTKQWL
+642 SFFADSTKEWL
-653 EKQPFENCVFD
+653 KEQPFENCVFD

-700 ADIVIIQ
+700 ADMLVFQ
-707 WYNAEKEPIMAG
+707 WYDAKKAPIKEG
-719 DKEGYYFYLIN
+719 DKEGEYLYLIK

-739 KASTTTPQ
+739 DALTKTPQ

-783 SNTKYLYMKLKYI
+783 SNTKYQYMKLKYI
-796 DTTTGLEVKP
+796 DKTTGLEVKP

-816 YPDGMTYY
+816 YPDGMNYD

-841 VKHENVTL
+841 VTHENVTL
-849 EATPI
+849 EATLI

-887 LSGVDIT
+887 LSDVDIT

-908 GTAHLPACGQRRCD
+908 GLLTFRLAGSGDVIVTENGKVVKPDADGWYTVSAGARIVVDYPVMVLPKTGDMPVWRW
-922 RNGERQGGEARRGRL
+922 L
-937 VYCFRRSTHSGGLPC
+937 LGL
-952 DGAAQDGGYAGLAL
+952 
-966 AAGPIKNEKTRKSGA
+966 
-981 QPLFRYSSA
+981 
-990 QHNVLCTRCFWGSFY
+990 
-1005 NRYGKC
+1005 
-1011 MHHATEQRSL
+1011 
-1021 SPLPLPP
+1021 
-1028 LATFQVP
+1028 